1 MIVSLLIPFK
11 IPMAYKEF
19 DYSRTSENDEDFPYP
34 KLDDLMKERGWSDYR
49 LAQNSKLSSS
59 TIANIRSRNTVPSV
73 VTLESICNA
82 FGITL
87 AQFFADNQTMV
98 HLTPE
103 QKAMF
108 DSWVAL
114 TPDQKNIVCNIIYE
128 FKKD

>member
-1 MIVSLLIPFK
+1 MQ
-11 IPMAYKEF
+11 KEIF
-19 DYSRTSENDEDFPYP
+19 TYMDVLKR
-34 KLDDLMKERGWSDYR
+34 LDDLMKERGWSDYR

-82 FGITL
+82 FDITL

-114 TPDQKNIVCNIIYE
+114 TPDQKNIACNIIYE
-128 FKKD
+128 FKKEE

>member
-1 MIVSLLIPFK
+1 MDVLK
-11 IPMAYKEF
+11 
-19 DYSRTSENDEDFPYP
+19 R
-34 KLDDLMKERGWSDYR
+34 LDDLMKERGWSDYR

-98 HLTPE
+98 HLTSE

-114 TPDQKNIVCNIIYE
+114 TPDQKNIVSNIIYE
-128 FKKD
+128 FKKEE

>member
-1 MIVSLLIPFK
+1 MDVLK
-11 IPMAYKEF
+11 
-19 DYSRTSENDEDFPYP
+19 R
-34 KLDDLMKERGWSDYR
+34 LDDLMKERGWSDYR

-98 HLTPE
+98 HLTPK

-114 TPDQKNIVCNIIYE
+114 TPDQKNIVSNIIYE
-128 FKKD
+128 FKKEE

>member
-1 MIVSLLIPFK
+1 MFL
-11 IPMAYKEF
+11 
-19 DYSRTSENDEDFPYP
+19 SR
-34 KLDDLMKERGWSDYR
+34 LDDLMKERGWSDYR

-108 DSWVAL
+108 DCMGCSHTRSEEYSL
-114 TPDQKNIVCNIIYE
+114 QYYL
-128 FKKD
+128 

>member
-1 MIVSLLIPFK
+1 MDVLK
-11 IPMAYKEF
+11 
-19 DYSRTSENDEDFPYP
+19 R
-34 KLDDLMKERGWSDYR
+34 LDDLMKERGWSDYR

-103 QKAMF
+103 QKDMF
-108 DSWVAL
+108 DSWASL
-114 TPDQKNIVCNIIYE
+114 TPDQKDIVCNIIYE

>member
-1 MIVSLLIPFK
+1 MDVLK
-11 IPMAYKEF
+11 
-19 DYSRTSENDEDFPYP
+19 R
-34 KLDDLMKERGWSDYR
+34 LDDLMKERGWSDYR

-103 QKAMF
+103 QKDMF
-108 DSWVAL
+108 DSWVSL
-114 TPDQKNIVCNIIYE
+114 TPDQKDIVCNIIYE

>member
-1 MIVSLLIPFK
+1 MDVLK
-11 IPMAYKEF
+11 
-19 DYSRTSENDEDFPYP
+19 R
-34 KLDDLMKERGWSDYR
+34 LDDLMKERGWSDYR

-59 TIANIRSRNTVPSV
+59 TIANIRSRNTIPSV

-87 AQFFADNQTMV
+87 AQFFADNQTMA

-114 TPDQKNIVCNIIYE
+114 TPDQKNIVSNIIYE
-128 FKKD
+128 FKKEE

>member
-1 MIVSLLIPFK
+1 MDVLK
-11 IPMAYKEF
+11 
-19 DYSRTSENDEDFPYP
+19 R
-34 KLDDLMKERGWSDYR
+34 LDDLMKERGWSDYR

-103 QKAMF
+103 QRESVPPANHSM
-108 DSWVAL
+108 
-114 TPDQKNIVCNIIYE
+114 NGGIYHE
-128 FKKD
+128 RTTI